1 MAGLVY
7 FQTSE
12 GIALSAAEISFK
24 HTLPM
29 ADAIVY
35 GTAMKE
41 ACPVVTSDPHFKGL
55 EDVIYL
61 EAKQVS

>member
-29 ADAIVY
+29 ADAIAY
-35 GTAMKE
+35 ATAVKE
-41 ACPVVTSDPHFKGL
+41 NCPVVTSAPHFRGL
-55 EDVIYL
+55 ENVIYL
-61 EAKQVS
+61 EA